1 MRGLGSGRC
10 ARSGCG
16 PRLPRVP
23 LSQDRRLGILLL
35 GVAAGTN
42 IPTPL
47 LLVYRDELDMSST
60 ALTALFGVYALGLV
74 PALTLAGPA
83 ADRWGRRRVVIPT
96 AVLSALASLLFVTAT
111 GSEPLLFLVR
121 FLQGAGA
128 GAVFSVGSAWLVETG
143 LREGRTSGARTAAV
157 TMTGGFAIG
166 PVVAGLI
173 GEWGP
178 WPLVLP
184 YLLHTAFL
192 LMTVAVAWSVEETL
206 PTRRVMRTSTR
217 TGPLRPGTA
226 RTALLVVAPLAVCVY
241 AFPASAVGGIPV
253 LIGFPVAPVALTGLL
268 AGMTLGM
275 GALTAPLQG
284 RLGARTAPVAATC
297 GAVGYAATA
306 IAAAVPPLLLLAVPA
321 ACLLG
326 AGGGLALASGLS
338 RLPQV
343 AADGR
348 LGTVSAAYYGFA
360 YLGFAMPLLLAS
372 FSGYVDVALLLG
384 GLAVVCAALA
394 VQQSRARI

>member
-1 MRGLGSGRC
+1 M
-10 ARSGCG
+10 
-16 PRLPRVP
+16 P
-23 LSQDRRLGILLL
+23 LTQDRRLGVLLL

-47 LLVYRDELDMSST
+47 LLIYRDELDMSST
-60 ALTALFGVYALGLV
+60 SLTALFGVYALGLV
-74 PALTLAGPA
+74 PALVLAGPA
-83 ADRWGRRRVVIPT
+83 ADRWGRRRVVLPA
-96 AVLSALASLLFVTAT
+96 AVLSAVASLLFVTAT
-111 GSEPLLFLVR
+111 QSEPLLFLVR

-128 GAVFSVGSAWLVETG
+128 GAVFSIGSAWLVETA
-143 LREGRTSGARTAAV
+143 LREHRLSGARTAAV

-184 YLLHTAFL
+184 YLLHATFL
-192 LMTVAVAWSVEETL
+192 LMTVVVAWSVDETL
-206 PTRRVMRTSTR
+206 PSRRGLPPAVRTA
-217 TGPLRPGTA
+217 PLRPGTV
-226 RTALLVVAPLAVCVY
+226 RTAVLVVAPLAVCVY

-275 GALTAPLQG
+275 GALAAPLQG
-284 RLGARTAPVAATC
+284 RLGVRTAPVAAAC

-306 IAAAVPPLLLLAVPA
+306 LAAAVPSLLLLAVPA

-338 RLPQV
+338 RLPLV

-348 LGTVSAAYYGFA
+348 LGTVAAAYYGFA

-372 FSGYVDVALLLG
+372 LSAYVDVAAL
-384 GLAVVCAALA
+384 LAVLA
-394 VQQSRARI
+394 VACAGLVALQSRARL

>member
-1 MRGLGSGRC
+1 ML
-10 ARSGCG
+10 
-16 PRLPRVP
+16 LPP
-23 LSQDRRLGILLL
+23 DRRLGILLL

-47 LLVYRDELDMSST
+47 LLIYRDELDMSST
-60 ALTALFGVYALGLV
+60 SLTALFGVYALGLV
-74 PALTLAGPA
+74 PALSLAGPA
-83 ADRWGRRRVVIPT
+83 ADRWGRRLVVIPT
-96 AVLSALASLLFVTAT
+96 ALVSAAASLLFVTAT
-111 GSEPLLFLVR
+111 ASEPLLFLVR

-128 GAVFSVGSAWLVETG
+128 GAVFSIGSAWLVESAH
-143 LREGRTSGARTAAV
+143 RAGRTSGARTAAV

-166 PVVAGLI
+166 PVMAGLI

-178 WPLVLP
+178 LPLVLP
-184 YLLHTAFL
+184 YLLHATFL
-192 LMTVAVAWSVEETL
+192 LVTVAVAWSVPETL
-206 PTRRVMRTSTR
+206 TSPRARHPDTGR
-217 TGPLRPGTA
+217 GPLRPGTA

-275 GALTAPLQG
+275 GALAAPLQG

-306 IAAAVPPLLLLAVPA
+306 TAAAVPPLLLLAVPA

-338 RLPQV
+338 RLPGV
-343 AADGR
+343 AAEGR

-360 YLGFAMPLLLAS
+360 YLGFAMPLLLAF
-372 FSGYVDVALLLG
+372 FSAYVDVAALLA
-384 GLAVVCAALA
+384 GLAVVCALLA
-394 VQQSRARI
+394 AQQARAR

>member
-1 MRGLGSGRC
+1 M
-10 ARSGCG
+10 
-16 PRLPRVP
+16 PLP
-23 LSQDRRLGILLL
+23 QDRRLGILLL

-47 LLVYRDELDMSST
+47 LLIYRDELDMSST
-60 ALTALFGVYALGLV
+60 SLTALFGVYALGLV
-74 PALTLAGPA
+74 PALSLAGPA
-83 ADRWGRRRVVIPT
+83 ADRWGRRRVVLPT

-111 GSEPLLFLVR
+111 ASEPLLFVVR

-128 GAVFSVGSAWLVETG
+128 GAVFSIGSAWLVETAH
-143 LREGRTSGARTAAV
+143 REGRTSGARTAAV

-184 YLLHTAFL
+184 YLLHAAFL
-192 LMTVAVAWSVEETL
+192 LLTVAIAWTVEETL
-206 PTRRVMRTSTR
+206 LTPRVRIAGAGR
-217 TGPLRPGTA
+217 GPLRPGAT
-226 RTALLVVAPLAVCVY
+226 RTALLVIAPLAVCVY

-275 GALTAPLQG
+275 GALAAPLQG
-284 RLGARTAPVAATC
+284 RLGVRTAPVAAAC

-306 IAAAVPPLLLLAVPA
+306 TAAAVPALLLLAVPA

-338 RLPQV
+338 RLPRV

-360 YLGFAMPLLLAS
+360 YLGFATPLLLAS
-372 FSGYVDVALLLG
+372 FSAYVDVAALLA
-384 GLAVVCAALA
+384 GLAVVCALLTA
-394 VQQSRARI
+394 QQARARL